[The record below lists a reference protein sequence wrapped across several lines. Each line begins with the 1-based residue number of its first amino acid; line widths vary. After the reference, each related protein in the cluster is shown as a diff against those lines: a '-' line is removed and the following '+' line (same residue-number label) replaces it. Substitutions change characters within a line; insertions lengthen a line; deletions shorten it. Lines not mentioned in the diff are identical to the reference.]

1 MTVLPVVVVH
11 VLAYECM
18 RLHCAVRIHLGHI
31 HVIDEVD
38 QSSASWR
45 SIVTPGFLLQGLF
58 QHRCVEESREQKCRK
73 RKNEVWEKCNSIAIL
88 IKQFRVGVLWVS
100 GKTFDS
106 TGSEPIKW
114 GIRWIN
120 RVLKWSTCWKKG
132 KRNKNWIIFSS
143 FLFLLFFF
151 FFTLKYCVVLPSP
164 SQLTDDRRLVYV
176 SKEGNCSPVTVKF

>member
-18 RLHCAVRIHLGHI
+18 RLHRAVRIHLGHI

-106 TGSEPIKW
+106 TGSGPIKW
-114 GIRWIN
+114 G
-120 RVLKWSTCWKKG
+120 VSWKKG
-132 KRNKNWIIFSS
+132 KRNKNWFIFSS
-143 FLFLLFFF
+143 FLYLLFFF

-176 SKEGNCSPVTVKF
+176 SEEGNCSPVTVKF

>member
-18 RLHCAVRIHLGHI
+18 RLHRAVRIHLGHI

-106 TGSEPIKW
+106 TGSGPIKW
-114 GIRWIN
+114 G
-120 RVLKWSTCWKKG
+120 VSWKKG
-132 KRNKNWIIFSS
+132 KRNKNWFIFSS
-143 FLFLLFFF
+143 FLYLLFFF
-151 FFTLKYCVVLPSP
+151 FYFEILCSFTFTL
-164 SQLTDDRRLVYV
+164 TAHWR
-176 SKEGNCSPVTVKF
+176 